1 MKLLGQEGLVGIL
14 PLPQV
19 HFTSTWTVCSQALAI
34 SWLCNY
40 PLGRQ
45 CPLWWEYL
53 NLAQKSGL
61 EITYNDWFP
70 LITIIR
76 CFWEGF
82 GQNLLTHLIQ
92 KKKKLFIWSFWN
104 SVLSWWCFFWWRN
117 THFVDIILFKLTD
130 VVCQSGP
137 GPLPSLVYA
146 QSALYPMGNSAAQVC
161 LLYILLNIFLSVDGK
176 I

>member
-1 MKLLGQEGLVGIL
+1 MKLLGPEGLVGIL
-14 PLPQV
+14 PLPQI

-53 NLAQKSGL
+53 NLAQNSGQ
-61 EITYNDWFP
+61 ERTYNGWFP
-70 LITIIR
+70 LITIMFLKRGWSKFVDSPNSKEEKVIYLIILKQ
-76 CFWEGF
+76 CFILT
-82 GQNLLTHLIQ
+82 LL
-92 KKKKLFIWSFWN
+92 
-104 SVLSWWCFFWWRN
+104 FWWTN

-137 GPLPSLVYA
+137 GPLPSLIYA

-161 LLYILLNIFLSVDGK
+161 LCFSTFF
-176 I
+176 